1 LTARCDGVKF
11 LLPLLPSAIEF
22 PYPPMTTAAAV
33 LKAPVYRVLIVDDD
47 PVICAT
53 LAGYFEQ
60 AGYAVVEAKDAAEAR
75 QAMQRN
81 SIDLVLLD
89 VGLPEEDGFSLIR
102 EIRQHSEL
110 PVIFVSSRDQD
121 LDRIL
126 GLELGADDYVVK
138 PFNAR
143 EVVVRARNLLR
154 RSLVHS
160 LGRQNTDEDPACRE
174 FAGWTLDLRQRCLL
188 TTGGDHVALT
198 RGEFNLLE
206 ALTARPGRA
215 LSRDA
220 LLDHVSNRDWHPSDR
235 TVDVLIGRLRQ
246 KLGDDSRAPRL
257 IITLHG
263 VGYLFAA
270 AVQTH

>member
-1 LTARCDGVKF
+1 MV
-11 LLPLLPSAIEF
+11 IV
-22 PYPPMTTAAAV
+22 AAE
-33 LKAPVYRVLIVDDD
+33 LKVPVSRVLIVDDD
-47 PVICAT
+47 PVTRAT

-60 AGYAVVEAKDAAEAR
+60 AGYAIAEAEDAAEAR
-75 QAMQRN
+75 QVMGRET
-81 SIDLVLLD
+81 IDLVLLD
-89 VGLPEEDGFSLIR
+89 VGLPGEDGFSLIR
-102 EIRQHSEL
+102 EIRRHSEL
-110 PVIFVSSRDQD
+110 PVIFVSGRDQD

-154 RSLVHS
+154 RSL
-160 LGRQNTDEDPACRE
+160 GRQGPDEEPERRD
-174 FAGWTLDLRQRCLL
+174 FAGWSLDLRRRCLL
-188 TTGGDHVALT
+188 TPGGDRVELT

-206 ALTARPGRA
+206 ALTAKPGRA

-246 KLGDDSRAPRL
+246 KLGDDPRAPRL

-263 VGYLFAA
+263 VGYLFGARI
-270 AVQTH
+270 QNH